1 VVEPGKM
8 NSTISLLLVFLN
20 QFFLPRHNAQL
31 RLLKAQIAILR
42 ARIPTDRIILS
53 PAEKAELIRIGEE
66 CGHEIDGLMEVAKP
80 ATYKRWLAQM
90 RVGRPFKAVGR
101 PRLTQELRDVVI
113 RIGSENL
120 LWGYKRIAGEL
131 KKLGLYAGA
140 NSVKRIL
147 NDAGIHPSP
156 EKRNKK
162 PVLPWATFIRA
173 HMETMVACDFFS
185 KTVFT
190 LRGPRTAYV
199 LVFIHLGSRRVFCS
213 APTFAPDSAWVTQLA
228 RNTLMWCEKQGI
240 TPEFL
245 IRDADTK
252 FSASFD
258 TVWASEAARVI
269 QIPHRAPDANAFAE
283 SFVGTIKRECLD
295 FFVCFSR
302 SQLDYIVQTWV
313 RHYNVERPHRGRD
326 IDNNVIQVN
335 FRPTRDGPIRRRRQ
349 LGGIVT
355 SYTREAA

>member
-1 VVEPGKM
+1 M
-8 NSTISLLLVFLN
+8 
-20 QFFLPRHNAQL
+20 PRHNAQL
-31 RLLKAQIAILR
+31 RLLKAQITILQ
-42 ARIPTDRIILS
+42 ARIPTERIILS
-53 PAEKAELIRIGEE
+53 PAEKAELLRIGEE
-66 CGHEIDGLMEVAKP
+66 FGHDVDGLMEVAKP

-90 RVGRPFKAVGR
+90 RVGRPFQAVGR
-101 PRLTQELRDVVI
+101 PRLTQELRDVVT

-147 NDAGIHPSP
+147 NDAGIHPCP
-156 EKRNKK
+156 ERRKKK
-162 PVLPWATFIRA
+162 PALPWKTFIQA

-199 LVFIHLGSRRVFCS
+199 LMFIHLGSRRVFCT
-213 APTFAPDSAWVTQLA
+213 APTYAPDSAWTTQQA
-228 RNTLMWCEKQGI
+228 RNTLMWCAEQGI
-240 TPEFL
+240 RPDFL

-258 TVWASEAARVI
+258 AVWASEAARVI

-283 SFVGTIKRECLD
+283 SFIGSIKRECLD

-302 SQLDYIVQTWV
+302 SQLDYILQTWV
-313 RHYNVERPHRGRD
+313 RYYNEERPHRGRD
-326 IDNNVIQVN
+326 IGNNVLQVD
-335 FRPTRDGPIRRRRQ
+335 FRPVRDGQIQRNRQ
-349 LGGIVT
+349 LGGIIT
-355 SYTREAA
+355 SYSRDAA